1 MLETFPKVD
10 SNVCFAFIQDWV
22 IVENIVSVSNSV
34 KMLRKLSLRLAWG
47 GLFQRLKPRGLTTYS
62 RGSDVVKA
70 MVLSSGQEAGS
81 KAEQTAINV
90 RGNFA
95 LDYFA

>member
-1 MLETFPKVD
+1 
-10 SNVCFAFIQDWV
+10 
-22 IVENIVSVSNSV
+22 
-34 KMLRKLSLRLAWG
+34 MLRKLSLRLALG
-47 GLFQRLKPRGLTTYS
+47 GLLQRLKPRGLTTYA

-95 LDYFA
+95 LDYFLPWGKKWPQ